1 MDHTTDSAATPIDVD
16 TLAGLIETGTVFVL
30 DVRRAVHGEQI
41 YGAIR
46 YDRKKLLDAPKLALP
61 LPKNE
66 TPVVLYDEDGTSESL
81 PALRSKLD
89 ENGYTGATTLDGGF
103 AAWQAAGGKTEGATI
118 EQVVPLVS
126 THQAE
131 R

>member
-1 MDHTTDSAATPIDVD
+1 MPSIGVGALGD
-16 TLAGLIETGTVFVL
+16 LIENGTCFVL

-41 YGAIR
+41 YGATR
-46 YDRKKLLDAPKLALP
+46 YDPKKLLDAPKLALP
-61 LPKNE
+61 LPKDE
-66 TPVVLYDEDGTSESL
+66 TPVVLYDERGESDTL
-81 PALRSKLD
+81 ATLYAKL
-89 ENGYTGATTLDGGF
+89 EANGYAGATVLEGGF
-103 AAWQAAGGKTEGATI
+103 AAWEAAGGKTEGATI